1 MLFDTDIL
9 IAVQRGH
16 RNAASLI
23 NRAELRHISVFTYM
37 EFLQGAKDKSHL
49 TLGQA
54 FLRDL
59 GFETIPLSG
68 NIGHRA
74 AIYVEQYAISHAMR
88 AGNAVIAATA
98 SEHGLTLATGNAKHY
113 RQIPGLELKVLRF

>member
-16 RNAASLI
+16 TNAASLI
-23 NRAELRHISVFTYM
+23 DKTASRFISTFTYM
-37 EFLQGAKDKSHL
+37 EFLQGAKDKRQL
-49 TLGQA
+49 TLGQS

-59 GFETIPLSG
+59 GFKTIPLSE

-74 AIYVEQYAISHAMR
+74 AIYVEQYALSHSMR
-88 AGNAVIAATA
+88 AGDALIAATA
-98 SEHGLTLATGNAKHY
+98 SEHGLALATGNAKHY
-113 RQIPGLELKVLRF
+113 RQIPGLELKILRF

>member
-1 MLFDTDIL
+1 MIFDTDIL

-23 NRAELRHISVFTYM
+23 NRTETRYISVFTYM
-37 EFLQGAKDKSHL
+37 EFLQGSKDKRQL
-49 TLGQA
+49 TLGQS

-59 GFETIPLSG
+59 DFETLPLSG

-74 AIYVEQYAISHAMR
+74 AIYVEQYALSHAMR
-88 AGNAVIAATA
+88 AGDAVIAATA

-113 RQIPGLELKVLRF
+113 RHIPGLELKVLRF

>member
-16 RNAASLI
+16 SNAASLI
-23 NRAELRHISVFTYM
+23 NKTESRHISVFTYM

-74 AIYVEQYAISHAMR
+74 AIYVEQYALSHSMR
-88 AGNAVIAATA
+88 AGDAVIAATA

-113 RQIPGLELKVLRF
+113 RQIPGLELKILRF

>member
-1 MLFDTDIL
+1 VLFDTDIL
-9 IAVQRGH
+9 IAVHRGH

-23 NRAELRHISVFTYM
+23 NKTESRHISVFTYM

-74 AIYVEQYAISHAMR
+74 AIYVEQYALSHAMR
-88 AGNAVIAATA
+88 AGDAVIAATA

-113 RQIPGLELKVLRF
+113 RQIPGLELKILRF

>member
-1 MLFDTDIL
+1 VLFDTDIL

-74 AIYVEQYAISHAMR
+74 AIYVEQYALSHAMR

>member
-16 RNAASLI
+16 GNAASLI
-23 NRAELRHISVFTYM
+23 NKTDSRQISVFTYM
-37 EFLQGAKDKSHL
+37 EFLQGAKDRSHL
-49 TLGQA
+49 TLGQG

-74 AIYVEQYAISHAMR
+74 AIYVEQYSLSHSMR
-88 AGNAVIAATA
+88 AGDAVIAATA

>member
-16 RNAASLI
+16 GKAAALS
-23 NRAELRHISVFTYM
+23 NRAERRNISVFTYM
-37 EFLQGAKDKSHL
+37 EFLQVARDKRQL
-49 TLGQA
+49 LLCQA

-59 GFETIPLSG
+59 GFETLQLTG

-74 AIYVEQYAISHAMR
+74 AIYVEQYGLSHSMR
-88 AGNAVIAATA
+88 AGDAVIAATA
-98 SEHGLTLATGNAKHY
+98 SEHGLPLATGNAKHF
-113 RQIPGLELKVLRF
+113 RQIPGLELKALKF

>member
-74 AIYVEQYAISHAMR
+74 AIYVEQYALSHAMR

>member
-16 RNAASLI
+16 AKAAVLI
-23 NRAELRHISVFTYM
+23 NRAERRNISVFTYM
-37 EFLQGAKDKSHL
+37 EFLQGARDRPQLSL
-49 TLGQA
+49 CQA

-59 GFETIPLSG
+59 GFETLPFTG

-74 AIYVEQYAISHAMR
+74 AIYVEQYALSHSMR
-88 AGNAVIAATA
+88 AGDAVIAATA
-98 SEHGLTLATGNAKHY
+98 SEHGLPLATGNAKHF
-113 RQIPGLELKVLRF
+113 RQIPGLELKVLKF

>member
-1 MLFDTDIL
+1 MVFDTDIL

-23 NRAELRHISVFTYM
+23 NKTEARYISVFTYM
-37 EFLQGAKDKSHL
+37 EFLQGSKDKRQLS
-49 TLGQA
+49 LGQA

-59 GFETIPLSG
+59 GFETLPLSG

-74 AIYVEQYAISHAMR
+74 AIYVEQYTLSHAMR
-88 AGNAVIAATA
+88 AGDALIAATA
-98 SEHGLTLATGNAKHY
+98 SEHGLALATGNAKHY
-113 RQIPGLELKVLRF
+113 RHIPGLELKVLRF